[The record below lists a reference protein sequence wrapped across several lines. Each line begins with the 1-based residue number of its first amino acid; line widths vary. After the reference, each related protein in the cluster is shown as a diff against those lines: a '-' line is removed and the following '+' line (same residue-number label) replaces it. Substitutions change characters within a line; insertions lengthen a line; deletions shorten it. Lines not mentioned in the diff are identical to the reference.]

1 VVVIG
6 IFELIHLGTFTKE
19 TQNHL
24 PSPFANDRM
33 ECAIPF
39 TKEEEQDLFAQ
50 FVKQEYLEVEQGLVE
65 EIHEFTRG

>member
-1 VVVIG
+1 VIG
-6 IFELIHLGTFTKE
+6 IFELIHLGTYTNSP

-39 TKEEEQDLFAQ
+39 TKEEEEELFAQ
-50 FVKQEYLEVEQGLVE
+50 FIKQEHLEVEKGLLE